1 MVEEPPSPNCPPCKK
16 CIPGPDDS
24 QCKERCDKYFSPLVI
39 SLNGKSIEAAE
50 KSVAFKIDPKAKKA
64 KYRWIKFAEGQGLL
78 AYDFNK
84 NGKIDDG
91 SELFGNFTN
100 GKSYKNGYIALAE
113 MADKNKDKLISD
125 TELKG
130 LLLWQ
135 DFNLDGISEA
145 SEIKTLTELGITEL
159 DAGKNLSDK
168 KLVIS
173 DGLYAKPHSEAG
185 VKSLVDGKV
194 ILGKSWDIWIEQ
206 LLEKDKD
213 NNSKKIS
220 LNDIW
225 NGFVKLFQK
234 SV

>member
-1 MVEEPPSPNCPPCKK
+1 MVEEPPSSPNCPPCKK
-16 CIPGPDDS
+16 CIPGPPD
-24 QCKERCDKYFSPLVI
+24 CKVDCQTYFSPLVI
-39 SLNGKSIEAAE
+39 SLNGKSLEAAE

-64 KYRWIKFAEGQGLL
+64 KYHWIKFAEGQGLL

-135 DFNLDGISEA
+135 DLNLDGISEP
-145 SEIKTLTELGITEL
+145 SEIKKLTELAITEL

-168 KLVIS
+168 KLVIA